1 MKHHH
6 RVAAAA
12 LAVFG
17 SSAAFAATP
26 MVLQGSASLSDLQL
40 SISDFRPDDGV
51 AAQAT
56 LTNRGTGTL
65 NTNCCDYEDASFDAR
80 VLHLTADNLIQ
91 AQTGRVSMTG
101 GNLSAKR
108 TADGATV
115 QMGINK
121 DQFEA
126 VRIYQGKWESNSIGA
141 NASVSLQGYRLE
153 LAPGTELR
161 LSGNTTA
168 DASIDMTQQ
177 EVQGSVAQFWPVRTS
192 VGVSARLDVGAAY
205 GASGLEFLVK
215 PEGDAFAGGEISQIR
230 QEGVIIS
237 DTPTQLHESASF
249 LYVIRNVSTQSQA
262 LDVLWRVS
270 ASGGASYYGIP
281 SVPEPETW
289 ALMLG
294 GLMALGAFA
303 RRRRAGAAVCA
314 AALMAPVFAQAA
326 PIVSAEGS
334 LVSID
339 ARGEAE
345 GSYRIEPQTQAFIAN
360 ADSYYG
366 DDHGYL
372 KYNEFYFTYGQA
384 GAQSHYLNNGAL
396 RVFAGAAQGSNKP
409 AMSKAAA
416 QLEWT
421 DVVTNDSGNAGMAT
435 LSFSTFQNSY
445 APYWSTSKDSHFKAS
460 VWLDG
465 QSDQPL
471 WFSALDT
478 VSTADGGTS
487 WVLSGADIGLQS
499 WGGGSYGLA
508 GQDVQINLGALASG
522 QSRKVHFKIEMTM
535 ADGYYDSGMYLET
548 SAPLLA
554 ISSVPNVSS
563 VPEPSAWLMGLVG
576 ALACAGLARR
586 ARTEA

>member
-6 RVAAAA
+6 RVAAAV

-40 SISDFRPDDGV
+40 SITDFRPDDGV
-51 AAQAT
+51 AAQAK
-56 LTNRGTGTL
+56 LINRGSGTL
-65 NTNCCDYEDASFDAR
+65 NTNCCDYESGSFDAR
-80 VLHLTADNLIQ
+80 VLHLTADNLTQ
-91 AQTGRVSMTG
+91 AQTGRVSMAG

-126 VRIYQGKWESNSIGA
+126 VHIYQGKWESNSIGA
-141 NASVSLQGYRLE
+141 DASVSLQGYQLE

-177 EVQGSVAQFWPVRTS
+177 EVQGSVAQFWPVMTT
-192 VGVSARLDVGAAY
+192 VNVSTRLDVWAAY
-205 GASGLEFLVK
+205 GSSGLEFLVK
-215 PEGDAFAGGEISQIR
+215 PEGENAFAGGDISQVR

-237 DTPTQLHESASF
+237 NTPTQLHESASF
-249 LYVIRNVSTQSQA
+249 LYVIRNVSTQSKV
-262 LDVLWRVS
+262 LDVLWRVD

-281 SVPEPETW
+281 SIPEPETW

-345 GSYRIEPQTQAFIAN
+345 GSYRIEPQTEGFVAST
-360 ADSYYG
+360 DSLYG
-366 DDHGYL
+366 YDHGYL
-372 KYNEFYFTYGQA
+372 NYNEFYFTYSHA
-384 GAQSHYLNNGAL
+384 GAQSYYLNSGAL

-421 DVVTNDSGNAGMAT
+421 DVVTNDTGNAGVAT

-445 APYWSTSKDSHFKAS
+445 APYWAMGKDNHFRAS

-465 QSDQPL
+465 QDDQPV

-478 VSTADGGTS
+478 VVNPAGQVSN
-487 WVLSGADIGLQS
+487 VLSGADIGLID
-499 WGGGSYGLA
+499 WGGSAYGTGSKNLT
-508 GQDVQINLGALASG
+508 INLGAIASG
-522 QSRKVHFKIEMTM
+522 QSRKVHFKIEMSM
-535 ADGYYDSGMYLET
+535 ADGYYDSGMFLET

-554 ISSVPNVSS
+554 VSSVSS
-563 VPEPSAWLMGLVG
+563 VPEPSAWLMGLFG
-576 ALACAGLARR
+576 AVACAGLTRR
-586 ARTEA
+586 ARPQL